1 MHIAFEVTQYL
12 RTSTSLLYV
21 TMNAIKTVGFQVLKL
36 EEVNSIYEMLEHTS
50 DHITSRVGHYDE
62 LSIRVKQVHNTPQG
76 HPVNEIIVNL
86 IKGTPIAHT
95 KVEDRDVLAGM
106 DRALDTIKNTVART

>member
-1 MHIAFEVTQYL
+1 MCVTQAQYL
-12 RTSTSLLYV
+12 RVSITILFN

-36 EEVNSIYEMLEHTS
+36 EEVTKVQEMLENTS
-50 DHITSRVGHYDE
+50 DHITGKVGDYDE
-62 LSIRVKQVHNTPQG
+62 LSVHLKQVHNTEKG

-106 DRALDTIKNTVART
+106 DKALSTIKSTVIKT